1 MKKTF
6 YIFALLYIGFH
17 GYSQD
22 YSLGT
27 NFIKDAGGNIVAPN
41 AYMEIN
47 GNLYFPETWV
57 KGAVQMKAG
66 KIVRFDAIRFNTVNQ
81 LLEFKVE
88 DIIYNLP
95 YVINEFTLDSMVFRN
110 GLPNVD
116 NQDAYSFY
124 QILYDGK
131 QKIVCYRH
139 GVLMNQDTYNSATKT
154 KKVDSIQQYYLLK
167 EDGKMYSLKKNPKN
181 LLPLISDKASEINA
195 FCEREHI
202 NLKKWKDA
210 VKVLAYTENL
220 KIK

>member
-1 MKKTF
+1 MKK
-6 YIFALLYIGFH
+6 ILYIIAFLLISFH
-17 GYSQD
+17 NYSQD
-22 YSLGT
+22 YALGN
-27 NFIKDAGGNIVAPN
+27 NFVKDVGGNIVAPSE
-41 AYMEIN
+41 YVEIN

-57 KGAVQMKAG
+57 KGTARMKTG
-66 KIVRFDAIRFNTVNQ
+66 KTIVFEALRFNTVNQ
-81 LLEFKVE
+81 LLEFKLE
-88 DIIYNLP
+88 DVIYNLP
-95 YVINEFTLDSMVFRN
+95 YVINEFTLDSVLFRN
-110 GLPNVD
+110 GLPQVD

-139 GVLMNQDTYNSATKT
+139 GVMMNQDTYNSATKT

-181 LLPLISDKASEINA
+181 LLPFLSDKSSEINA

-210 VKVLAYTENL
+210 VRILAYTES
-220 KIK
+220 IKN